1 MANILQIKNE
11 NGEWIVVPA
20 IQGPPGK
27 DGSFEALTDEQKEE
41 LRGPQGLPGTDGKD
55 GEKGDKGDAGA
66 DGFSPYVTLAQS
78 SNGWV
83 VTITDAKGDH
93 RFEIENGADGKQGEQ
108 GPAGKDGEQGE
119 KGDPG
124 ADGAKGEDGKS
135 AYEIAVENGFEGDE
149 ADWLVSLKGVKGD
162 KGDDGAQ
169 GDKGDQGERGPSGV
183 YVGHEPDDDVLIWIE
198 PDGTPDTQI
207 ASAAPEWG
215 EFTDIID

>member
-93 RFEIENGADGKQGEQ
+93 RFEIENGADGKQGE
-108 GPAGKDGEQGE
+108 

-135 AYEIAVENGFEGDE
+135 AYEIAVEDGFEGDE

-169 GDKGDQGERGPSGV
+169 GERGPSGV
-183 YVGHEPDDDVLIWIE
+183 YVGHEPDNDVLIWIE
-198 PDGTPDTQI
+198 PDGTPDTQL